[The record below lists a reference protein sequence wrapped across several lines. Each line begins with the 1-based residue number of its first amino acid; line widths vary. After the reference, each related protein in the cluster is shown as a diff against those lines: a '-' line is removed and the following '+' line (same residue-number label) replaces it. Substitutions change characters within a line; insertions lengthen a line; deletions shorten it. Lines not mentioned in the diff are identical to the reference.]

1 MARQENS
8 IVMLSAA
15 KHLDANRARP
25 FAALRVTRQGCCMP
39 LTAKAKSFPLIQTL
53 VAIGAVAG
61 MVTLAARIYRRPRET
76 LIDVVHAGML
86 LAGIRE
92 DTCNLAGVAMH
103 YYCAGRRGTPIVLI
117 HGLGSSAETWAALI
131 PLLSK
136 EYLVYAPDL
145 PGFGKS
151 PLAPE
156 GTNISTHVLYLE
168 RFLDALGY
176 PRVTLV
182 GNSLG
187 GWIATRF
194 AVEHPERVE
203 RLYLLN
209 SAGLRRENLHSPYA
223 ENRIA
228 ARNSLEYILGIS
240 LPVPKFVLDA
250 VIRTSQTPAYLGF
263 IRGYDPREEL
273 DAILADVRVP
283 TTIIW
288 GERDNLLPLICAH
301 DLHSGIANSELVL
314 LARVGHMPQIQAPV
328 KVAQIIL
335 ENSL

>member
-1 MARQENS
+1 M
-8 IVMLSAA
+8 
-15 KHLDANRARP
+15 P
-25 FAALRVTRQGCCMP
+25 FT
-39 LTAKAKSFPLIQTL
+39 TKAKSVPVVPILLI
-53 VAIGAVAG
+53 IGAICG
-61 MVTLAARIYRRPRET
+61 LAILVERIYHHPRET
-76 LIDVVHAGML
+76 VVDLVRAGML

-92 DTCNLAGVAMH
+92 ETFNLAGVSMH
-103 YYCAGRRGTPIVLI
+103 YYCAGRRGSPLVLI
-117 HGLGSSAETWAALI
+117 HGLGSSAEIWATLM

-145 PGFGKS
+145 PGFGKT

-156 GTNISTHVLYLE
+156 GTNIRTHVLYLE
-168 RFLDALGY
+168 RFLEMLGY

-209 SAGLRRENLHSPYA
+209 SAGLGRENVHSPYVA
-223 ENRIA
+223 DRTEANR
-228 ARNSLEYILGIS
+228 SLEHMLGYS
-240 LPVPKFVLDA
+240 FPVPKFVLDA
-250 VIRTSQTPAYLGF
+250 LVRNSQTPAYAGF

-273 DAILADVRVP
+273 DTVLADVQAP

-288 GERDNLLPLICAH
+288 GERDNLLPLICAYDFH
-301 DLHSGIANSELVL
+301 KGIANSELVL
-314 LARVGHMPQIQAPV
+314 MPRVGHMPQIQNPV
-328 KVAQIIL
+328 KVAQIIMQHRP
-335 ENSL
+335 

>member
-1 MARQENS
+1 MS
-8 IVMLSAA
+8 
-15 KHLDANRARP
+15 
-25 FAALRVTRQGCCMP
+25 FAI
-39 LTAKAKSFPLIQTL
+39 KAKSVPIIPIVLTISAICGL
-53 VAIGAVAG
+53 VVMAER
-61 MVTLAARIYRRPRET
+61 MYHRPRET
-76 LIDVVHAGML
+76 VVDLVRVGML

-92 DTCNLAGVAMH
+92 ETCNLAGVSMH
-103 YYCAGRRGTPIVLI
+103 YYCAGRRGTPVVLI
-117 HGLGSSAETWAALI
+117 HGLGSSAEIWAALM
-131 PLLSK
+131 LLLNK

-145 PGFGKS
+145 PGFGRT

-209 SAGLRRENLHSPYA
+209 SAGLRRENMHSPYVEDRIEA
-223 ENRIA
+223 NR
-228 ARNSLEYILGIS
+228 SLKQMLGYPF
-240 LPVPKFVLDA
+240 PVPTFVLDA
-250 VIRTSQTPAYLGF
+250 LIRNSQTPAYTGF

-273 DAILADVRVP
+273 DTVLTDVQAP

-288 GERDNLLPLICAH
+288 GERDNVLPLICAYDFH
-301 DLHSGIANSELVL
+301 RGIANSELVL
-314 LARVGHMPQIQAPV
+314 LPRIGHMAQIQNPV
-328 KVAQIIL
+328 KVAHIIMQRI
-335 ENSL
+335 SLHPGDL

>member
-1 MARQENS
+1 
-8 IVMLSAA
+8 
-15 KHLDANRARP
+15 
-25 FAALRVTRQGCCMP
+25 MP
-39 LTAKAKSFPLIQTL
+39 TATKAKSFPVIPTL
-53 VAIGAVAG
+53 LTIGAVAG
-61 MVTLAARIYRRPRET
+61 LTVLAVRIYRRPRET

-92 DTCNLAGVAMH
+92 DTCNLGGVAMH
-103 YYCAGRRGTPIVLI
+103 YYCAGRRGAPIVLI

-136 EYLVYAPDL
+136 ENLVYAPDL
-145 PGFGKS
+145 PGFGS
-151 PLAPE
+151 TPLAPE

-176 PRVTLV
+176 PRVTLA

-228 ARNSLEYILGIS
+228 ARHSLEYILGIS

-250 VIRTSQTPAYLGF
+250 VIRTSQTPAYVGF

-273 DAILADVRVP
+273 DSILADVRVP

-288 GERDNLLPLICAH
+288 GERDNLLPLNCAH

-314 LARVGHMPQIQAPV
+314 LPRVGHMPQIQAPV
-328 KVAQIIL
+328 KVAHIIL

>member
-1 MARQENS
+1 MR
-8 IVMLSAA
+8 SA
-15 KHLDANRARP
+15 
-25 FAALRVTRQGCCMP
+25 T
-39 LTAKAKSFPLIQTL
+39 KAKSFPIVRTL
-53 VAIGAVAG
+53 CTIGVVGGLTLLAV
-61 MVTLAARIYRRPRET
+61 RIYRRPRET

-92 DTCNLAGVAMH
+92 ETCNLGGVAMH

-117 HGLGSSAETWAALI
+117 HGLGSSAETWAVLI
-131 PLLSK
+131 PRLSK
-136 EYLVYAPDL
+136 EFLVYAPDL
-145 PGFGKS
+145 PGFGKT

-194 AVEHPERVE
+194 AVEHPERVN

-209 SAGLRRENLHSPYA
+209 SAGLRRENLRSPYA
-223 ENRIA
+223 EDRIA
-228 ARNSLEYILGIS
+228 ARRSLEHMLGYS

-250 VIRTSQTPAYLGF
+250 LGRNFQERAYAGF
-263 IRGYDPREEL
+263 IRGSDPREEL
-273 DAILADVRVP
+273 DTVLADVQVP

-301 DLHSGIANSELVL
+301 DFHKGITNSELVL
-314 LARVGHMPQIQAPV
+314 LPRVGHMPQIQAPV
-328 KVAQIIL
+328 KVAHIIMQ
-335 ENSL
+335 NMS

>member
-1 MARQENS
+1 MP
-8 IVMLSAA
+8 SA
-15 KHLDANRARP
+15 
-25 FAALRVTRQGCCMP
+25 T
-39 LTAKAKSFPLIQTL
+39 KAKSFPIVSTL
-53 VAIGAVAG
+53 LTIGAVAG
-61 MVTLAARIYRRPRET
+61 LTALAVRFYRRPRET
-76 LIDVVHAGML
+76 MIDVVHAGML

-92 DTCNLAGVAMH
+92 ETCNLAGVAMH

-117 HGLGSSAETWAALI
+117 HGLGSSAETWAALMS
-131 PLLSK
+131 LLSK
-136 EYLVYAPDL
+136 EYLVYVPDL
-145 PGFGKS
+145 PGFGKT

-176 PRVTLV
+176 PCVTLV

-203 RLYLLN
+203 QLYLLN

-223 ENRIA
+223 KDRIA
-228 ARNSLEYILGIS
+228 ARRSLEHMLGFS
-240 LPVPKFVLDA
+240 FPVPKFVLDA
-250 VIRTSQTPAYLGF
+250 VVRNSQTPAYAGF

-273 DAILADVRVP
+273 DSVLANVQVP

-288 GERDNLLPLICAH
+288 GERDNLLPLICAY
-301 DLHSGIANSELVL
+301 DLQSGIANSELVL
-314 LARVGHMPQIQAPV
+314 MPHVGHMPQIQAPV
-328 KVAQIIL
+328 KVARIIL

>member
-1 MARQENS
+1 MS
-8 IVMLSAA
+8 S
-15 KHLDANRARP
+15 
-25 FAALRVTRQGCCMP
+25 T
-39 LTAKAKSFPLIQTL
+39 TKAKSFPVIPTL
-53 VAIGAVAG
+53 LTIGAVGGLTA
-61 MVTLAARIYRRPRET
+61 LAVRIYRRPQET
-76 LIDVVHAGML
+76 MIGVVRAGML
-86 LAGIRE
+86 AAGIRE
-92 DTCNLAGVAMH
+92 ETCNLAGVAMR

-131 PLLSK
+131 PMLSK

-145 PGFGKS
+145 PGFGKT

-156 GTNISTHVLYLE
+156 GTNFSTHVLYLE
-168 RFLDALGY
+168 RFLDVLGY

-194 AVEHPERVE
+194 AVEHPERVD

-223 ENRIA
+223 EDRVA
-228 ARNSLEYILGIS
+228 ARRLLWQMLGFS

-250 VIRTSQTPAYLGF
+250 YVRNSQTPAYAGF

-273 DAILADVRVP
+273 DSVLADVQVP

-288 GERDNLLPLICAH
+288 GEQDNLLPLVCAH
-301 DLHSGIANSELVL
+301 DLHSGITNSELVL
-314 LARVGHMPQIQAPV
+314 LPRVGHIPQLQAPG
-328 KVAQIIL
+328 KVARIIL
-335 ENSL
+335 ENAL

>member
-1 MARQENS
+1 
-8 IVMLSAA
+8 
-15 KHLDANRARP
+15 
-25 FAALRVTRQGCCMP
+25 MP
-39 LTAKAKSFPLIQTL
+39 STTKPKSFSIIPTL
-53 VAIGAVAG
+53 LTVGAVG
-61 MVTLAARIYRRPRET
+61 GLAVLAERIYRRPRET
-76 LIDVVHAGML
+76 VVDLVRAGML

-92 DTCNLAGVAMH
+92 ETCNVAGVAMH
-103 YYCAGRRGTPIVLI
+103 YYCAGRRGTPVVLI
-117 HGLGSSAETWAALI
+117 HGLGSSAETWAALM

-136 EYLVYAPDL
+136 ECLVYAPDL
-145 PGFGKS
+145 PGFGRT

-156 GTNISTHVLYLE
+156 GTNIRTHVLYLE
-168 RFLDALGY
+168 RFLDLLGY

-187 GWIATRF
+187 GWITTRF

-209 SAGLRRENLHSPYA
+209 SAGLGLRRKNLHSPYV
-223 ENRIA
+223 EDRIA
-228 ARNSLEYILGIS
+228 AKRSLENLLGYS

-250 VIRTSQTPAYLGF
+250 LVRNSQTPAYAGF

-273 DAILADVRVP
+273 DTVLADVQVP

-301 DLHSGIANSELVL
+301 DFHKGIANSELL
-314 LARVGHMPQIQAPV
+314 LLPRVGHMPQIQNPA
-328 KVAQIIL
+328 KVASIIIQNL
-335 ENSL
+335 P

>member
-1 MARQENS
+1 MP
-8 IVMLSAA
+8 SA
-15 KHLDANRARP
+15 
-25 FAALRVTRQGCCMP
+25 T
-39 LTAKAKSFPLIQTL
+39 KAKSFPIIPILLT
-53 VAIGAVAG
+53 IGAVG
-61 MVTLAARIYRRPRET
+61 GLTVLAVRIYHHPRET
-76 LIDVVHAGML
+76 LIDFVRAGML

-92 DTCNLAGVAMH
+92 ETCNLAGVAMH

-136 EYLVYAPDL
+136 EYLVYAPDM
-145 PGFGKS
+145 PGFGKT

-156 GTNISTHVLYLE
+156 GTNINTHVLYLK

-176 PRVTLV
+176 SRVTLV

-187 GWIATRF
+187 GWIVTRF

-223 ENRIA
+223 EDRTA
-228 ARNSLEYILGIS
+228 AKRSLEHMLGFS
-240 LPVPKFVLDA
+240 LPIPKFVLDA
-250 VIRTSQTPAYLGF
+250 IVRNSQTPAYAGF
-263 IRGYDPREEL
+263 IRGYDPCEEL
-273 DAILADVRVP
+273 DSVLADIQVP

-301 DLHSGIANSELVL
+301 DLHSGVPNSELVL
-314 LARVGHMPQIQAPV
+314 LPRVGHMPQLQNPV
-328 KVAQIIL
+328 KVAHIIL
-335 ENSL
+335 HKLS

>member
-1 MARQENS
+1 
-8 IVMLSAA
+8 
-15 KHLDANRARP
+15 
-25 FAALRVTRQGCCMP
+25 MP
-39 LTAKAKSFPLIQTL
+39 SSTKAKSFPVIPTL
-53 VAIGAVAG
+53 LTVGAVGGLTA
-61 MVTLAARIYRRPRET
+61 LAIHIYRHPQET
-76 LIDVVHAGML
+76 LIDVVRAGML

-92 DTCNLAGVAMH
+92 ETCNLAGVAMH
-103 YYCAGRRGTPIVLI
+103 YYCAGRRGTPVVLI
-117 HGLGSSAETWAALI
+117 HGLGSCAETWAALI
-131 PLLSK
+131 PMLSK
-136 EYLVYAPDL
+136 EFLVYAPDL
-145 PGFGKS
+145 PGFGRT

-156 GTNISTHVLYLE
+156 GTNIRTHVLYLE

-194 AVEHPERVE
+194 AVEHPERVD

-209 SAGLRRENLHSPYA
+209 SAGLRRENSHSPYA
-223 ENRIA
+223 EDRIA
-228 ARNSLEYILGIS
+228 ARHSLEHMMGFS

-250 VIRTSQTPAYLGF
+250 MVRNSQTPAYAGF

-273 DAILADVRVP
+273 DSVLADVHVP

-288 GERDNLLPLICAH
+288 GEQDNLLPLICAY

-314 LARVGHMPQIQAPV
+314 LPQVGHMPQIQAPV
-328 KVAQIIL
+328 KVARIIL